1 MCIIYKQDFNRVLDG
16 HPNIA
21 KTLIKNITRRVR
33 ALTEKVKSLALQ
45 DVYGRVTKV
54 LNSLATERNDEF
66 YVEEKLTQQDIADR
80 VGASREMVARI
91 LKDLTIGGYI
101 SLNLGWQ
108 YIFYV
113 LAFIGLLLILVVKLF
128 LKESKTKDLE
138 VSLNFKKVSISYYKV
153 LTHKEFLLNGIAGSL
168 IMAGMFAYIA
178 GSPFVFMELF
188 DLDESM
194 YGWMFGINAVGFI
207 GGSQLNRLLL
217 IKFKYTNSI
226 SFSDLTLRFLKCNS
240 VWLSTLA

>member
-1 MCIIYKQDFNRVLDG
+1 MKSVEIFSGLSDAELAALEESSIRRSYPKNTVIINENDVADSLYVIESGKVKVYCSDKNGKEFIMNTLGGGDYFGELALLDDDRRSASVRTMEKADFCIIYKQDFNQVLDL

-21 KTLIKNITRRVR
+21 KTLIRNITRRVR

-101 SLNLGWQ
+101 S
-108 YIFYV
+108 F
-113 LAFIGLLLILVVKLF
+113 
-128 LKESKTKDLE
+128 E
-138 VSLNFKKVSISYYKV
+138 
-153 LTHKEFLLNGIAGSL
+153 
-168 IMAGMFAYIA
+168 
-178 GSPFVFMELF
+178 
-188 DLDESM
+188 
-194 YGWMFGINAVGFI
+194 
-207 GGSQLNRLLL
+207 NRHIVIHRRLPAN
-217 IKFKYTNSI
+217 Y
-226 SFSDLTLRFLKCNS
+226 
-240 VWLSTLA
+240 